1 MKEHFKN
8 LNLMYAGLLIGQV
21 LFFLIILYVVW
32 GSIGSSGVV
41 PLDYNTQLV
50 LAAAG
55 LVAVFFGAKAI
66 GNLFRNQA
74 LTKKQ
79 DVHEKLNTY
88 RKSLILR
95 WVLAEGVNIMILII
109 ALLEQNQSLLL
120 FFGLGILVFLSFKP
134 SPIAFAQAYNLSMED
149 EQLLR

>member
-1 MKEHFKN
+1 
-8 LNLMYAGLLIGQV
+8 MYAALLIGQV

-32 GSIGSSGVV
+32 GSIGSSGIL
-41 PLDYNTQLV
+41 PLDYNTQLM

-55 LVAVFFGAKAI
+55 LIGVFFGARAI
-66 GNLFRNQA
+66 GNLFRDQA
-74 LTKKQ
+74 LAKKQ

-95 WVLAEGVNIMILII
+95 WVLAESINIMILII
-109 ALLEQNQSLLL
+109 ALLEQNQTLLL

-134 SPIAFAQAYNLSMED
+134 SPTAFAQAYSLSMQD